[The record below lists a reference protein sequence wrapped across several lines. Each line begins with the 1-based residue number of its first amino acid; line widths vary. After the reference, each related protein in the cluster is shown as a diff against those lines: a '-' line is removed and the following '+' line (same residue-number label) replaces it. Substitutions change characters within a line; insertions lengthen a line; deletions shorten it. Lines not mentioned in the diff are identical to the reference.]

1 MFRKLKKTVSAIL
14 CTAIICGTVA
24 GCTGDNSS
32 NAGTDSSTASDD
44 NTSQFTGL
52 VTEQQPI
59 RDITSLELMK
69 EFKIGWSLG
78 NTLDAGDA
86 GKRGSYPETIERAWG
101 NPITTKEMIDEV
113 VKAGFNI
120 IRIPVTWDWSTGPA
134 PDYKISD
141 EWMNRVQQVVDYA
154 VANDVFV
161 ILNLHHETWHY
172 PTVENKDKAVD
183 RLKKVWTQIGTRFQN
198 YNEKLIFEGLNE
210 PRVIGTDEEWNGG
223 STATREIVNVFNA
236 TFIETI
242 RGLGG
247 NNPKRHLMIPSYA
260 ASSTEMALSDL
271 KIPENDDKIIVSVH
285 AYTPYNF
292 ALSDK
297 HSGRWFAAHAGSV
310 ADIDTLY
317 DTIKK
322 LFVDKGQAVL
332 IGEFGARSRGNE
344 YYTAEWAK
352 YYITK
357 MKEIGVSCVW
367 WDNNAVT
374 GSGELFGL
382 FNRRT
387 LEWHYPLLLEAMID
401 ATDGKFT
408 IEELKATPIET
419 DKLDSD
425 LAKAS

>member
-1 MFRKLKKTVSAIL
+1 MFRKLKKVISAVL
-14 CTAIICGTVA
+14 CTALLCGIATGCNNDGNSVA
-24 GCTGDNSS
+24 GTESS
-32 NAGTDSSTASDD
+32 NLTSSDE
-44 NTSQFTGL
+44 SQNSGL
-52 VTEQQPI
+52 ITEQQPI
-59 RDITSLELMK
+59 RDITSLELIK

-78 NTLDAGDA
+78 NTLDAGNE
-86 GKRGSYPETIERAWG
+86 GLKGSSPETIEKSWG
-101 NPITTKEMIDEV
+101 NPVTSKEMIDEV

-120 IRIPVTWDWSTGPA
+120 IRLPVTWDWSTGPA

-141 EWMNRVQQVVDYA
+141 EWMDRVQTVVDYA
-154 VANDVFV
+154 IANDVFV
-161 ILNLHHETWHY
+161 ILNIHHETWHY
-172 PTVENKDKAVD
+172 PTEENKEQALD
-183 RLKKVWTQIGTRFQN
+183 RLQKVWTQIGTRFRN

-223 STATREIVNVFNA
+223 SEGTRAIVNEFNA
-236 TFIETI
+236 KFVETI

-260 ASSTEMALSDL
+260 ASSTQHALEDL
-271 KIPENDDKIIVSVH
+271 VIPENDDKIIVSVH
-285 AYTPYNF
+285 AYTPYAF
-292 ALSDK
+292 ALSEK
-297 HSGRWFAAHAGSV
+297 HHGRWFAAHAGSV

-344 YYTAEWAK
+344 YYRAEWAK

-367 WDNNAVT
+367 WDNGAFSGN
-374 GSGELFGL
+374 GELFGL

-387 LEWHYPLLLEAMID
+387 LEWQYPLLLEAMMD
-401 ATDGKFT
+401 AVDGKFT
-408 IEELKATPIET
+408 IEQLKETPMEI

-425 LAKAS
+425 LSKAE